1 MNDGRV
7 IVGRVA
13 GVYGVRGWLKVQSFT
28 EPARNILDYA
38 PWYLGAD
45 EEIDVDEGR
54 LHGKGLIVHV
64 AGIDDRDEAARL
76 IGREISVDR
85 ARLPALADDEFYWS
99 DLVGLDVVN
108 TQGEH
113 LGKVVRLVET
123 GAHDVMVLE
132 GERERLVPYAKGR
145 VVQEVDLASRRI
157 LVEWGADY

>member
-1 MNDGRV
+1 MP
-7 IVGRVA
+7 
-13 GVYGVRGWLKVQSFT
+13 Q
-28 EPARNILDYA
+28 E
-38 PWYLGAD
+38 
-45 EEIDVDEGR
+45 
-54 LHGKGLIVHV
+54 
-64 AGIDDRDEAARL
+64 
-76 IGREISVDR
+76 EISVDR